1 MLYHKTYL
9 HKDTT
14 KPWITFVHGAGG
26 SSSIWFSQ
34 IRAFSNNFN
43 LLLIDL
49 RGHGKSKSSETI
61 QTYNFDAIADDVID
75 VVQYLNISK
84 THFIGISLGTIVIMN
99 IAHRHP
105 KKTISLVMGGAI
117 LYLNLRAKILMKL
130 GVCFKHVIPYMW
142 LYMFF
147 AYTIMPKKNHKTSRQ
162 FFTNE
167 AKKMNQKEFI
177 NWFSLVSSVNNI
189 LKVYRDKSIEIPSLY
204 IMGAQDYMFLPSIQ
218 KIVLTHANASLC
230 VIPNCGHVVN
240 IDASEIFN
248 KKVKQYLS

>member
-9 HKDTT
+9 HKNTT

-34 IRAFSNNFN
+34 IRAFSNSFN

-49 RGHGKSKSSETI
+49 RGHGKSKSSKTT
-61 QTYNFDAIADDVID
+61 QDYNFDAIADDVMD
-75 VVQYLNISK
+75 VVQCLNISK
-84 THFIGISLGTIVIMN
+84 THFVGISLGTIIIMN
-99 IAHRHP
+99 IAHRYP

-117 LYLNLRAKILMKL
+117 LYLNLRAQILMKL

-147 AYTIMPKKNHKTSRQ
+147 AYTIMPKKNHKASRQ
-162 FFTNE
+162 FFINE

-189 LKVYRDKSIEIPSLY
+189 LKVYRNKSIEIPALY
-204 IMGAQDYMFLPSIQ
+204 IMGAQDYMFLPSIE
-218 KIVLTHANASLC
+218 KIVSTHANASLC

-240 IDASEIFN
+240 IEGSEIFN